1 MSVAG
6 DQADGDASGLKESK
20 KTVRSIQELN
30 AAGGLMKEAAPK
42 VIEKQRMWIEE
53 CYSGRG
59 VKAVKNTLQDE
70 KALFCI
76 TGKMKKWLFPAPF
89 NEKEAG
95 VTMTIFFRT

>member
-1 MSVAG
+1 
-6 DQADGDASGLKESK
+6 
-20 KTVRSIQELN
+20 
-30 AAGGLMKEAAPK
+30 
-42 VIEKQRMWIEE
+42 
-53 CYSGRG
+53 
-59 VKAVKNTLQDE
+59 VKNTLQDK